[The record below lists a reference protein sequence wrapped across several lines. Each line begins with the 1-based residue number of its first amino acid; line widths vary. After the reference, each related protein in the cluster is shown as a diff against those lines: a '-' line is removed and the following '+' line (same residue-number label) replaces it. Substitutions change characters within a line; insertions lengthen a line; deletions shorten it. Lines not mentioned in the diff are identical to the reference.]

1 MPLPIVLVSE
11 FAPPA
16 GGIMLMTATP
26 TNGIEN
32 RQYPRRFYNFNM
44 VITKPFSFDNI
55 NQLTLTDN
63 ASVDIYHL
71 VDRLGNP
78 VLAEQLQGYASN
90 RKCICCQFDS
100 VKKVIRV
107 LSCICPTNHYIQQW
121 LNPPASAEED
131 TETNKDKPSVT
142 E

>member
-1 MPLPIVLVSE
+1 MPLPIIVVSE

-26 TNGIEN
+26 TDGIEN
-32 RQYPRRFYNFNM
+32 RSYPRRFYNFNM
-44 VITKPFSFDNI
+44 VITKPFTFQNT

-78 VLAEQLQGYASN
+78 VLAEQLEMYAAN
-90 RKCICCQFDS
+90 RRCIACQFDS
-100 VKKVIRV
+100 VDKVIRV
-107 LSCICPTNHYIQQW
+107 LSCICPTDYYIKNW
-121 LNPPASAEED
+121 ITATTATT
-131 TETNKDKPSVT
+131 TESSDKNIT